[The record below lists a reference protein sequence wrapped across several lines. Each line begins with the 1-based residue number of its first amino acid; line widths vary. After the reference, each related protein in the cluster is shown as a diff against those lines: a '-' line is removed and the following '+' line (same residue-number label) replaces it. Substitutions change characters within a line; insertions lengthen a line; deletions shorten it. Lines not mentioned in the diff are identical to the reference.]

1 VSLENPVRCETSG
14 LINASV
20 IRTNYNTI
28 NGKVRDR
35 KKDGRWYKGPSLV
48 KVLVKSFGKD
58 LFIGMLF
65 VTVSDL
71 LQFVSPM
78 ILK

>member
-1 VSLENPVRCETSG
+1 LENPVRCETSG

-35 KKDGRWYKGPSLV
+35 KKDEHGNEGPSLV
-48 KVLVKSFGKD
+48 KVLVKSFGRD
-58 LFIGMLF
+58 IFIGMLM

-78 ILK
+78 ILR